1 MQTKDMETRTIAQT
15 AREVARATARA
26 STAQKNAALKAMA
39 AKLENARDRVRE
51 ANDADLAGAIEAG
64 LEPKLL
70 DRLRFGD
77 GKIDARIRCL
87 HKIAE
92 LPDPVGEVFR
102 EDERPNGLR
111 VARMRV
117 PIGVILMIYEARP
130 HVTVN
135 AGAFCLKSGN
145 AAILRGGSEAKHCND
160 LLGDLWKESLAE
172 ADLPVEAIQ
181 VISGSHEDIDVLLGL
196 DEYIDLV
203 IPRGGKGLIEAVS
216 RRSLIP
222 VIKHYAGVCH
232 VYVDEGADI
241 QDAIAIAIDS
251 KCLMPEVCNAMET
264 LLVHRE
270 QASELPRIVSA
281 LKGAGVTV
289 KGCLLTRAILPDV
302 EPASEDDWRTEYLDN
317 ILAIRVVKNV
327 EEAIR
332 HIDTYGSHHT
342 DAIVTSDTVRAKR
355 FVEQVDSAVVLVNA
369 STMFCDGESL
379 GMGAE
384 IGISTDKLHARGP
397 MGLEELTSYKF
408 VIEGEGHVMG
418 GGALGE
424 WPRQAK
430 QAAKGRGQA

>member
-1 MQTKDMETRTIAQT
+1 MPNNKETDATKAMDVRPIAQT
-15 AREVARATARA
+15 ARKVAGITARA

-39 AKLENARDRVRE
+39 MRLERSGGQVRE
-51 ANDADLAGAIEAG
+51 ANDADLAEAIEAG

-87 HKIAE
+87 QKIAA

-145 AAILRGGSEAKHCND
+145 AAILRGGSEARRCNA
-160 LLGDLWKESLAE
+160 LLGGLWRESLAE
-172 ADLPVEAIQ
+172 AGLPTEAIQ
-181 VISGSHEDIDVLLGL
+181 VVHGSHEDIDALLGL

-203 IPRGGKGLIEAVS
+203 IPRGGRGLIDAVC

-232 VYVDEGADI
+232 VYVDAGVDVDRAIDI
-241 QDAIAIAIDS
+241 TIDS

-281 LKGAGVTV
+281 LKDAGVTV
-289 KGCLLTRAILPDV
+289 KGCLLTRAVLPDV

-317 ILAIRVVKNV
+317 VLAIRVVKNV

-332 HIDTYGSHHT
+332 HINTYGSHHT
-342 DAIVTSDTVRAKR
+342 DAIVTADESRAKQ
-355 FVEQVDSAVVLVNA
+355 FVGQVDSAVVLVNA

-408 VIEGEGHVMG
+408 VIRGDGHVMG
-418 GGALGE
+418 GD
-424 WPRQAK
+424 
-430 QAAKGRGQA
+430 GR

>member
-1 MQTKDMETRTIAQT
+1 MLTQDMQTTEVAKT
-15 AREVARATARA
+15 ARQVASVTARA
-26 STAQKNAALKAMA
+26 PTPQKNAALKAMA
-39 AKLENARDRVRE
+39 ARLESCRQQVRH
-51 ANDADLAGAIEAG
+51 ANEADLAEAMAAG
-64 LEPKLL
+64 MRPQLV

-87 HKIAE
+87 HKIVE

-111 VARMRV
+111 VARVRV
-117 PIGVILMIYEARP
+117 PLGVILMVYEARP

-145 AAILRGGSEAKHCND
+145 AAILRGGSEAKHCNG
-160 LLGDLWKESLAE
+160 LLGELWKESLAE
-172 ADLPVEAIQ
+172 AGLPTEAIQ
-181 VISGSHEDIDVLLGL
+181 VVCGGHEDIEALLGL

-216 RRSLIP
+216 RRSRIP

-232 VYVDEGADI
+232 VYVDKGADI
-241 QDAIAIAIDS
+241 RDSIAIALDS

-270 QASELPRIVSA
+270 QAGELPRIVSA
-281 LKGAGVTV
+281 LKHAGVTV
-289 KGCLLTRAILPDV
+289 RGCLLTRSVVPEV
-302 EPASEDDWRTEYLDN
+302 EPASEDDWRTEYLDSL
-317 ILAIRVVKNV
+317 LAVRVVKNI
-327 EEAIR
+327 EEAVR
-332 HIDTYGSHHT
+332 HINTYGSHHT
-342 DAIVTSDTVRAKR
+342 DAIVTADESRAQQ
-355 FVEQVDSAVVLVNA
+355 FVDQVDSAVVLVNA

-408 VIEGEGHVMG
+408 VIRGNGHVMG
-418 GGALGE
+418 GEA
-424 WPRQAK
+424 Q
-430 QAAKGRGQA
+430 